1 MNDFISDGA
10 EYLSS
15 GMKTMKG
22 ASIDDIVQYLI
33 GNRPDA
39 AQREIVKDVFG
50 ISRHVPGVSAKNA
63 AKVGRFA
70 GRLAPAVGAIGNVV
84 DVADILTGDES
95 FGNKAMDAAAM
106 GIGGT
111 AGFFLGGGPFGASMG
126 ASAGKALSDGAQFL
140 LGGGPRKTEEEM
152 LQEALLKLNGGIS

>member
-1 MNDFISDGA
+1 MNNFMSDGA

-15 GMKTMKG
+15 GMKTMRG
-22 ASIDDIVQYLI
+22 GTVEDIVQYLI

-39 AQREIVKDVFG
+39 SQRQIVKDIFG
-50 ISRHVPGVSAKNA
+50 ISKHIPGVSARNA

-70 GRLAPAVGAIGNVV
+70 GRIAPGLSAVGNVM
-84 DVADILTGDES
+84 DVADVLAGNDS
-95 FGNKAMDAAAM
+95 LGNKAMDAASM

-111 AGFFLGGGPFGASMG
+111 AGFFLGGPLGASMG

-140 LGGGPRKTEEEM
+140 LGGGRKKTEEEL
-152 LQEALLKLNGGIS
+152 LQEALLKLNGGIG